1 VIHRVLSLIGACDDS
16 KQESV
21 KQKLSRSAMRVLV
34 YSGKLF
40 QEIAPRDVTMPMQ
53 FQFDAIKARKRDGV
67 GGDGD
72 GQYGEIVTER
82 RTKEQTRTKKPPL
95 YKCILLNDDYTPM
108 EFVVE
113 ILKQVFHKPH
123 AEATRIM
130 LHVHQNGM
138 GVAGVYPYE
147 IAETKVRT
155 VEELARESQYPLKCV
170 LEKE

>member
-1 VIHRVLSLIGACDDS
+1 MAGSIRLAARAVP
-16 KQESV
+16 
-21 KQKLSRSAMRVLV
+21 AMRDRG
-34 YSGKLF
+34 YSGKVWIGR
-40 QEIAPRDVTMPMQ
+40 EVPRVAMMVK
-53 FQFDAIKARKRDGV
+53 DADRGLVFGRRRNGE
-67 GGDGD
+67 GDGSRD
-72 GQYGEIVTER
+72 RAGGIVTER
-82 RTKEQTRTKKPPL
+82 RTKEQTKTKRPPL

-113 ILKQVFHKPH
+113 ILKEIFHKPH

-138 GVAGVYPYE
+138 GVAGIYPYE

>member
-1 VIHRVLSLIGACDDS
+1 MATLMMVNDYDRFQV
-16 KQESV
+16 
-21 KQKLSRSAMRVLV
+21 SA
-34 YSGKLF
+34 
-40 QEIAPRDVTMPMQ
+40 RD
-53 FQFDAIKARKRDGV
+53 RDGA
-67 GGDGD
+67 DGD
-72 GQYGEIVTER
+72 NRNGGIVTER
-82 RTKEQTRTKKPPL
+82 RTKEQIKTKKPPL
-95 YKCILLNDDYTPM
+95 YKCVLLNDDYTPM

-113 ILKQVFHKPH
+113 ILKEVFYKQH

-138 GVAGVYPYE
+138 GIAGVYPYE

>member
-1 VIHRVLSLIGACDDS
+1 MAYDR
-16 KQESV
+16 KQGV
-21 KQKLSRSAMRVLV
+21 WIARSR
-34 YSGKLF
+34 
-40 QEIAPRDVTMPMQ
+40 
-53 FQFDAIKARKRDGV
+53 
-67 GGDGD
+67 GGDTGD
-72 GQYGEIVTER
+72 GRGRNGEIVTER
-82 RTKEQTRTKKPPL
+82 RIKEQTKTKRPPL

-113 ILKQVFHKPH
+113 ILKSVFHKAH

-147 IAETKVRT
+147 IADTKVRT

>member
-1 VIHRVLSLIGACDDS
+1 MANDS
-16 KQESV
+16 KRSFV
-21 KQKLSRSAMRVLV
+21 FGRSR
-34 YSGKLF
+34 
-40 QEIAPRDVTMPMQ
+40 
-53 FQFDAIKARKRDGV
+53 
-67 GGDGD
+67 DGD
-72 GQYGEIVTER
+72 GRGNRDRYGDIVTER
-82 RTKEQTRTKKPPL
+82 RTKEQVKTKKPPL

-113 ILKQVFHKPH
+113 ILKQIFHKAH

-147 IAETKVRT
+147 IAETKVRN

>member
-1 VIHRVLSLIGACDDS
+1 VATLTMVNDYDRFRV
-16 KQESV
+16 
-21 KQKLSRSAMRVLV
+21 SARN
-34 YSGKLF
+34 
-40 QEIAPRDVTMPMQ
+40 
-53 FQFDAIKARKRDGV
+53 RDGA
-67 GGDGD
+67 DGD
-72 GQYGEIVTER
+72 DRNGGIVTER
-82 RTKEQTRTKKPPL
+82 RTKEQVKTKKPPL
-95 YKCILLNDDYTPM
+95 YKCVLLNDDYTPM

-113 ILKQVFHKPH
+113 ILKEVFYKQH

-138 GVAGVYPYE
+138 GIAGVYPYE